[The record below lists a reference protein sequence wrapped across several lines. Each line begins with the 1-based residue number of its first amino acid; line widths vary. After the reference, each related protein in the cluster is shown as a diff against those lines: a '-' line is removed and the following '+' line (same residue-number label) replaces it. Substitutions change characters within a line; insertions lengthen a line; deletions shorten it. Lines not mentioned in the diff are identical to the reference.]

1 MDIYELRR
9 FGAGAP
15 PNVREISAL
24 HAALLPASP
33 ITLLGRR
40 FREHFYYKDLPE
52 MGLIF
57 GAVAYL
63 GGRAVGFV
71 AATHDSNGFM
81 ATALARMP
89 LRVAW
94 FVARALLADPR
105 RILAVWE
112 TVRIK
117 RDRERSA
124 EGLGKAEI
132 LSLGVLPEYRSHSGL
147 NIARDLV
154 QSVMETFQ
162 TSGATRV
169 CAVIDADNQPSLRFF
184 EKLGFRLGRARLPG
198 WRRPS
203 VEVVWEAGGTGSNQP
218 PKEES
223 E

>member
-1 MDIYELRR
+1 MDVYELRK

-15 PNVREISAL
+15 PNVRDISEL

-40 FREHFYYKDLPE
+40 FREQFYYKELPE

-57 GAVAYL
+57 GAVAYV
-63 GGRAVGFV
+63 GSRAAGFV

-81 ATALARMP
+81 AAALARMP

-94 FVARALLADPR
+94 LVATALVADPR

-112 TVRIK
+112 TLRIK
-117 RDRERSA
+117 RDRERSS

-162 TSGATRV
+162 ASGAMRV

-184 EKLGFRLGRARLPG
+184 EKLGFRRGRDRLPG

-203 VEVVWEAGGTGSNQP
+203 VEVVWEPGWNRQQATTQGGT
-218 PKEES
+218 
-223 E
+223 